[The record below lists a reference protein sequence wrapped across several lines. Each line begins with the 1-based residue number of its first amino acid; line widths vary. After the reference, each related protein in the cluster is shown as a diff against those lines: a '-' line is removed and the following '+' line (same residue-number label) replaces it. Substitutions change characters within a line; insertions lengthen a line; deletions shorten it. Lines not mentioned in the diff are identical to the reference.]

1 MAIHDTFATEEAA
14 EILHTE
20 IASAPEKDN
29 RQHAL
34 YATSGKR
41 ILDLLISMLLLPA
54 LLPLM
59 LAIWLIIRSDGS
71 AAIFTQP
78 RVGRDG
84 RIYACHKFRSMVPN
98 AERVLEEMCACD
110 PKVAEEWSKFQKL
123 SNDPRITTIGR
134 ILRKTSLDEL
144 PQILNVLKGD
154 MSLVGPRPFLPA
166 QRDIYDR
173 AGGRAYYSLR
183 PGVTGLWQV
192 FSRHDTTFAS
202 RVRFDEAYGANLSM
216 LADLSLILR
225 TAKVIFLRTGA

>member
-1 MAIHDTFATEEAA
+1 MAIQDAFATDEAPSLLHA
-14 EILHTE
+14 EATGKRNLLR
-20 IASAPEKDN
+20 AF
-29 RQHAL
+29 

-41 ILDLLISMLLLPA
+41 ILDLLIGMVLLPV

-59 LAIWLIIRSDGS
+59 LTIWFALRRDGG
-71 AAIFTQP
+71 AAIFVQP

-84 RIYACHKFRSMVPN
+84 RIYSCYKFRTMVPN
-98 AERVLEEMCACD
+98 AERVLEEMCASD
-110 PKVAEEWSKFQKL
+110 AGIAEEWAKFQKL
-123 SNDPRITTIGR
+123 ANDPRITTIGR

-173 AGGRAYYSLR
+173 AGGCAYYTLR

-202 RVRFDEAYGANLSM
+202 RVRFDEAYGANLSL

-225 TAKVIFLRTGA
+225 TAKAVLLRTGT